1 VLVCLVRILQFEIQ
15 LKKNTAGDNYRH
27 LWRMVYI
34 WVRVTVMISE
44 LSVSGSE
51 IFSYG
56 MYKIIALF
64 DFFTYSNMSHIG
76 WFPVTGNSYAKK

>member
-1 VLVCLVRILQFEIQ
+1 
-15 LKKNTAGDNYRH
+15 
-27 LWRMVYI
+27 MVYI

-76 WFPVTGNSYAKK
+76 